1 MKSTN
6 RRCSYCKKKVA
17 SQDAI
22 IGGLRAFCSY
32 PHLQAFM
39 QSAQGKKVVQKVQR
53 EELRNVRERHKGKPE
68 YLKEAQAAFNKY
80 IRVRDQGK
88 PCISCGV
95 TPESYYGGGV
105 DAGHYLARGSQKG
118 TQKRFDTRNCH
129 AQCKRCNRYLA
140 GAVADFRV
148 GLEQRYGKEY
158 VEALEQSEGQG
169 PYSIDYLK
177 RIKDVFTRKA
187 KLYNKIRNRFDII

>member
-6 RRCSYCKKKVA
+6 RRCSHCRKKIA
-17 SQDAI
+17 TDDAI

-32 PHLQAFM
+32 DHLQQFM
-39 QSAQGKKVVQKVQR
+39 QSSKGKNLR
-53 EELRNVRERHKGKPE
+53 EVSARKELREVREKQKTKSD
-68 YLKEAQAAFNKY
+68 YTKEAQAAFNKY
-80 IRVRDQGK
+80 IRTRDEGK
-88 PCISCGV
+88 PCISCGN
-95 TPESYYGGGV
+95 TPESFYGGGV

-148 GLEQRYGKEY
+148 GLEQRYGKLY

-177 RIKDVFTRKA
+177 RIKSIFTRKA
-187 KLYNKIRNRFDII
+187 KLYNRLRNRFDII